1 MVVANVPESD
11 FKAGPHCVQC
21 GNRTDLALHFTA
33 SRNFRKI
40 LREGRVE
47 PPTFSPEVRERLESV
62 YCEACDCLWRLVPD
76 TDFETQRALVAAR
89 QKLAQQ
95 DQFMECPPVLTTV
108 IQ

>member
-1 MVVANVPESD
+1 M
-11 FKAGPHCVQC
+11 
-21 GNRTDLALHFTA
+21 
-33 SRNFRKI
+33 
-40 LREGRVE
+40 E
-47 PPTFSPEVRERLESV
+47 PPTFSPEVRDRLESV